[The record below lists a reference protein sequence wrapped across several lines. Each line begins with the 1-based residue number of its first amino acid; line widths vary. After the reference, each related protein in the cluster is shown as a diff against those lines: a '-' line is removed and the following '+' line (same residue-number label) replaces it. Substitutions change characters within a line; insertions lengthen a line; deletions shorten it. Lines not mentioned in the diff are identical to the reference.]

1 MQTKK
6 IYEGLTPVGVW
17 KFTIRDAR
25 TGEIKSEKVTK
36 NIIPTIGRTA
46 MACQL
51 ANQQTYDMGAKYI
64 AIGTGTTGADNADT
78 TLETEV
84 YRKAVSSD
92 NYSNNVAYI
101 AGFFTAAEDNG
112 NYKEFG
118 IFGDGI
124 ATQASGTVDTGI
136 LYSRV
141 LEAINKSALE
151 TLTVEWSITFT

>member
-1 MQTKK
+1 MYKANV
-6 IYEGLTPVGVW
+6 EAVGVW
-17 KFTIRDAR
+17 KFTIRDAK
-25 TGEIKSEKVTK
+25 TGKIKREKITK

-46 MACQL
+46 IACQL
-51 ANQQTYDMGAKYI
+51 ANQQTYEMGAKYI
-64 AIGTGTTGADNADT
+64 AIGTGTTPAANGDT

-92 NYSNNVAYI
+92 AYANNVAYI
-101 AGFFTAAEDNG
+101 AGFFTADEDNG

-124 ATQASGTVDTGI
+124 ATESSGSVDTGI

-141 LEAINKSALE
+141 LESIDKSALE
-151 TLTVEWSITFT
+151 TLTVEWSITFV